1 MGLPNVR
8 RSIIFVWL
16 TATKHIWLSSRK
28 VAFLPLIHVFLNTPC
43 SWIFHPQV
51 MRSLNTQ
58 VYLVT
63 KRHQLICSLLHI
75 GKKCTPNVQINFNI
89 FGKYGDFESWQ
100 KAELSSPVEKRKRE
114 EKRNGVGLANYISLL
129 KTLWTVTNKLE
140 KDTLCELFCVGK

>member
-1 MGLPNVR
+1 MDE
-8 RSIIFVWL
+8 F
-16 TATKHIWLSSRK
+16 HID
-28 VAFLPLIHVFLNTPC
+28 
-43 SWIFHPQV
+43 
-51 MRSLNTQ
+51 
-58 VYLVT
+58 
-63 KRHQLICSLLHI
+63 
-75 GKKCTPNVQINFNI
+75 FNI